1 MSENTVPAGAVD
13 YDRNAAEGRLCELVD
28 RIISEAKRQ
37 GADSVEASA
46 SGDQGLSVNVRRGD
60 IETVEHTQ
68 ERGFG
73 VTVYRHTAEGVCKG
87 SASTA
92 DDRGEAIAE
101 TVRAACN
108 IAKYTQPD
116 PCSGLADKALMATDL
131 PDLDLLHPW
140 IPEVGGAES
149 MAVACEDAALSH
161 DERIT
166 NSEGA
171 AVNAHVGSRAY
182 GNSHGF
188 LAAVSGSRASLSCM
202 VIGQDSDGMQRDY
215 WYTVARNSGDLEAA
229 GDVGRT
235 AAQRTVARLGS
246 RPIATG
252 RYPVLM
258 APNLAA
264 GLVGNV
270 LSAISGSAQYRKSS
284 YLVDSIGKAVMSSH
298 ISLRE
303 DPFLP
308 RAMGS
313 ATFDG
318 DGVGTRAQAFIQDGV
333 VNSYVLGSYSARR
346 LGLETTANSGG
357 VHNLHVD
364 SNTMPFSGLLKE
376 MGTGLY
382 VTELMGQGVNL
393 LTGDY
398 SRGASGFWIEN
409 GEIQHAV
416 EEITIAGTLQDM
428 LTHIVAFGED
438 VDTRGNTRCG
448 SVLLEEMMV
457 AAS

>member
-1 MSENTVPAGAVD
+1 MSENTSD
-13 YDRNAAEGRLCELVD
+13 YDHSGVEAHLSTLVE
-28 RIISEAKRQ
+28 RIVNEAKAQ

-46 SGDQGLSVNVRRGD
+46 SSDRGLSVNVRRGE
-60 IETVEHTQ
+60 IETVEYTQ

-73 VTVYRHTAEGVCKG
+73 VTVYRHTADGVCKG

-92 DDRGEAIAE
+92 DDRDEAIVE

-108 IAKYTQPD
+108 IAKFTQPD
-116 PCSGLADKALMATDL
+116 PCSGLAAAELMATEF

-140 IPEVGGAES
+140 IPEVDQAS
-149 MAVACEDAALSH
+149 TMAVACEGAALAH
-161 DERIT
+161 DSRIT
-166 NSEGA
+166 NTEGA
-171 AVNAHVGSRAY
+171 SVNAHVGSRAY

-188 LAAVSGSRASLSCM
+188 IAASSASRASMSCM
-202 VIGQDSDGMQRDY
+202 VIGQDNDGMQRDY
-215 WYTVARNSGDLEAA
+215 WYTVARKASDLLSAEE
-229 GDVGRT
+229 VGLT

-252 RYPVLM
+252 RYPVML
-258 APNLAA
+258 APNLAI

-270 LSAISGSAQYRKSS
+270 MSAISGSAQYRKSS
-284 YLVDSIGKAVMSSH
+284 FLLDSIGNTVLSPH
-298 ISLRE
+298 ITLRE

-313 ATFDG
+313 AAYDG
-318 DGVGTRAQAFIQDGV
+318 DGVATRAQAFIKDGV
-333 VNSYVLGSYSARR
+333 VQNYVMGTYSARR

-357 VHNLHVD
+357 VRNLHVD
-364 SNTMPFSGLLKE
+364 ARTLPFADLLQE
-376 MGTGLY
+376 LGTGVF

-398 SRGASGFWIEN
+398 SRGAAGFWVEN
-409 GEIQHAV
+409 GQIVHPV

-428 LTHIVAFGED
+428 LRNIVAFGDD
-438 VDTRGNTRCG
+438 VDLRGNVRCG

-457 AAS
+457 AAG